1 MKLAYAPTSFFPQ
14 HRDPNKQAKT
24 KTRNEHE
31 PWAPTYGPVT
41 GVQISD
47 SKTRES
53 VNKNKSNGSIRERKT
68 DPNPPYAIDA
78 AGSDGERP
86 SGPNGPTQS

>member
-31 PWAPTYGPVT
+31 PWAHGPPHTGPVT
-41 GVQISD
+41 GVQ
-47 SKTRES
+47 
-53 VNKNKSNGSIRERKT
+53 
-68 DPNPPYAIDA
+68 NP
-78 AGSDGERP
+78 
-86 SGPNGPTQS
+86 